1 MTLVVVVVVGRDP
14 PPRSS
19 IPRLTHAAQGQLFNR
34 SCIRKKYMLWDSVRI
49 PVYRLI
55 MTSLPIFYQPPP
67 NASLNLQH
75 VFKFRISDTPP
86 TFPELADFQRV
97 HEEKELIEAEN
108 EARERKKMAKPPSKK
123 ISDFAQQ
130 MKEEKEPLNH
140 YDREAIFSAEQSAL
154 NQEYLCSVTSN
165 AHRVDEVDPT
175 VYRKPKPE
183 PLFVQFVA
191 IVRSDRV
198 ELTPV
203 SGNLYEAK
211 RRPSTTGRRNL
222 DRRQHDGEREKKDA
236 NEMLRLLGAHR
247 KLEAHDKDLNKYMA
261 VGGGDDTAENNTDDI
276 HRRIDIDSN
285 DLDMDV
291 VEGMDGAGFE
301 DPNAETAEEQKKNEE
316 RAEGVNL
323 DAEGQLDKYHA
334 DEMEAMEALNGIAAK
349 AAKKKNRSELPGT
362 IETKLR
368 AGSLSVAEAKKW
380 ISQLMEEFDVNKEQL
395 MDQLKDLTEYR
406 GSDASKELILKQKAP
421 ATGGVAKKQR
431 K

>member
-1 MTLVVVVVVGRDP
+1 MLRIQRMP
-14 PPRSS
+14 AAASPFCSS
-19 IPRLTHAAQGQLFNR
+19 SNAQHVSTGNIAEVL
-34 SCIRKKYMLWDSVRI
+34 SVRV
-49 PVYRLI
+49 PVYHHI
-55 MTSLPIFYQPPP
+55 MNSLPIVYQPAP
-67 NASLNLQH
+67 NPSHNLQH
-75 VFKFRISDTPP
+75 VFKFRISDAPP

-97 HEEKELIEAEN
+97 YEEKELIEAEN

-191 IVRSDRV
+191 VVRSDRI

-247 KLEAHDKDLNKYMA
+247 KLEVHDKDVNKYMG
-261 VGGGDDTAENNTDDI
+261 VGSADDTAENNTDDI

-285 DLDMDV
+285 DLDIDKG
-291 VEGMDGAGFE
+291 EGMDDAGFE
-301 DPNAETAEEQKKNEE
+301 DPNADGAEEQKKNEDA
-316 RAEGVNL
+316 AEQINL
-323 DAEGQLDKYHA
+323 DPEGQLDKYHA
-334 DEMEAMEALNGIAAK
+334 DDMEALEALNRVEQK

-362 IETKLR
+362 IEAKLR
-368 AGSLSVAEAKKW
+368 SGSLSVGEAKKW

-406 GSDASKELILKQKAP
+406 GSDSSKELVLKQKAP
-421 ATGGVAKKQR
+421 AIGGVAKKQR